1 MCNIAG
7 YNGNRRAAPILLEM
21 LKRQQIY
28 DGGYSA
34 GIVTLHEGVLHY
46 RKVVGDVDTLIN
58 ETDALDLPGTIGI
71 AHTRPAG
78 NHLMYA
84 HPHISNN
91 GKIALVTNGM
101 TPRTEE
107 FANKVNALARYLD
120 KLGYTF
126 PTLLEKPIPGACVLE
141 NGTGMFILDVDVNL
155 IEQYIKEGM
164 PFPAAAAR
172 SAGDVLAD
180 RVYVSINAD
189 CADYFT
195 VARVTRPM
203 EILLADGESYIA
215 TTRLGFPDDVKG
227 DVYSLP
233 ALRAVNV
240 RRGSFEVTEYRLG
253 DGEVDE
259 ITPEVYSKCY
269 QRVMEILSADTPVVW
284 DDIELGLRDSKGIW
298 QKNQYCTQHAK
309 IGYDIL
315 SHLMAKGMVE
325 SYLAPETSGNLTRQL
340 ARMRLK
346 EEYRIK

>member
-21 LKRQQIY
+21 LKRQQIF
-28 DGGYSA
+28 DGGLSA
-34 GIVTLHEGVLHY
+34 GIVTLHEGKLHY
-46 RKVVGDVDTLIN
+46 RKVVGDVDTLIR
-58 ETDALDLPGTIGI
+58 ETDAKDLPGNMGI

-78 NHLMYA
+78 NHVMYA
-84 HPHISNN
+84 HPHVSNN

-107 FANKVNALARYLD
+107 FANTVNSLARYLD
-120 KLGYTF
+120 RLGYTF
-126 PTLLEKPIPGACVLE
+126 PTLLENPIPGAGILE
-141 NGTGMFILDVDVNL
+141 NGTGMFILDIDVNL

-164 PFPAAAAR
+164 SYPEAAAR
-172 SAGDVLAD
+172 SAGEILAD

-189 CADYFT
+189 CNDYFT

-203 EILLADGESYIA
+203 EILLNGQESYIA

-227 DVYSLP
+227 DVYTMP
-233 ALRAVNV
+233 NLRAVNV
-240 RRGSFEVTEYRLG
+240 KRGAFEVTEYRLG
-253 DGEVDE
+253 RGEVDE

-269 QRVMEILSADTPVVW
+269 RRVLEILSGEEPVVW
-284 DDIELGLRDSKGIW
+284 DDIELGLRDTKGIW
-298 QKNQYCTQHAK
+298 QRNQYCTQHAK

-315 SHLMAKGMVE
+315 FELMENGMVE
-325 SYLAPETSGNLTRQL
+325 SYLAPEVSGNLTRQL

-346 EEYRIK
+346 DEYRIK